1 MSKYG
6 TRQHTCIQ
14 AATDDRSNPKTRMRR
29 SLSFRVM
36 FSVKCPLKSDFGRG
50 KAEYCGDTSRAAPIG
65 RGLYLGAYGDMVQN
79 SWSLLA
85 MFFG

>member
-6 TRQHTCIQ
+6 TRQHTCIR
-14 AATDDRSNPKTRMRR
+14 AATDDRSNLKTRMRR
-29 SLSFRVM
+29 SLSLRIM
-36 FSVKCPLKSDFGRG
+36 FGVKCPLKSDSERG
-50 KAEYCGDTSRAAPIG
+50 KAEYCGDRLRAASIG
-65 RGLYLGAYGDMVQN
+65 RYLYLGAYGNMVQN